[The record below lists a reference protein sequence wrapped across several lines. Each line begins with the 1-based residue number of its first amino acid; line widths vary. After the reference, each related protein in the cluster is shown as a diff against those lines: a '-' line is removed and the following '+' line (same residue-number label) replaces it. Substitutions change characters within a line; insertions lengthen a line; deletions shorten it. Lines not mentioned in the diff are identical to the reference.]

1 MIYEDLLKQYEEL
14 TEEEKNILLV
24 YKSRLGRA
32 INSLNNN
39 DSEIKEIYKR
49 YKFLVENPQNIFMKF
64 SVFKDISFK
73 SLEEFIESLLNVKE
87 KLDKISSKII
97 LSQDITVY
105 RAFSIRDDEEL
116 ISISKSNLVSTSLD
130 IDECSKYIIPNKGYT
145 HYLYQLNL
153 EKGSLVAIC
162 PYRILIDNNDRLV
175 LTKDNDSKE
184 IILSKD
190 NFDFDEVVKTE
201 STFNSDEKLNIISI
215 NAKVK
220 NIITDMNNKKQK

>member
-190 NFDFDEVVKTE
+190 NFDFEEVVKTE

>member
-14 TEEEKNILLV
+14 TEEEKNFLLV

-190 NFDFDEVVKTE
+190 NFDFEEVVKTE

>member
-49 YKFLVENPQNIFMKF
+49 YKFLVENHQNIFMKF
-64 SVFKDISFK
+64 SVSKDISFK
-73 SLEEFIESLLNVKE
+73 SLEEFFESLLNVKE

-190 NFDFDEVVKTE
+190 NFDFEEVVKTE

>member
-1 MIYEDLLKQYEEL
+1 MIYKDLLKQYEEL

>member
-14 TEEEKNILLV
+14 TEEEKNFLLV

-130 IDECSKYIIPNKGYT
+130 IDECSKYIISNKGYT

-190 NFDFDEVVKTE
+190 NFDFEEVVKTE

>member
-1 MIYEDLLKQYEEL
+1 MIYKDLLKQYEEL

-190 NFDFDEVVKTE
+190 NFDFEEVVKTE

>member
-1 MIYEDLLKQYEEL
+1 MIYKDLLKQYEEL

-190 NFDFDEVVKTE
+190 NFDFEEVEKTE
-201 STFNSDEKLNIISI
+201 STFNNNEKLNIISI
-215 NAKVK
+215 DAKSK
-220 NIITDMNNKKQK
+220 KIITDINNKKQK

>member
-175 LTKDNDSKE
+175 LTKDN
-184 IILSKD
+184 
-190 NFDFDEVVKTE
+190 FDFEEVVKTE

>member
-14 TEEEKNILLV
+14 TEEEKNFLLV

>member
-14 TEEEKNILLV
+14 TEEEKNFLLV

-130 IDECSKYIIPNKGYT
+130 IDECSKYIISNKGYT

-190 NFDFDEVVKTE
+190 NFGFEEVVKTE